1 MLQESDIIPYHI
13 SQPAGEKVL
22 VLAPHPDDETLGC
35 GGTIRLLLES
45 KKSVKVIF
53 LTSGDKADPSHK
65 LSKILHRENSPIPT
79 LLPHSGGF
87 AEAKKEG
94 EGELL
99 NESYITEYALLREK
113 EAVKALR
120 VLGVADYE
128 FMRFPDR
135 ELHKYLKSAHERLLH
150 IIKEYLPDTIYS
162 PSLIELNP
170 DHRTAAALSLEIQR
184 AGTENNRLERI
195 IFYEVT
201 TPLRP
206 NMLIDITSAY
216 SRKKRAIKK
225 YRTQLRLIDYLRQAA
240 SLNMLRSLTVK
251 GPLYVEAFWC
261 VNDGW
266 KRQDLS
272 DWLGYKRIINTEF
285 QGNWEQS
292 VCGKNSTT

>member
-1 MLQESDIIPYHI
+1 MLHESDIIPYHI

-65 LSKILHRENSPIPT
+65 LSKILHRENPPIPT

-87 AEAKKEG
+87 AEAKKGG
-94 EGELL
+94 EVGLL
-99 NESYITEYALLREK
+99 NESYVTEYALLREK
-113 EAVKALR
+113 EAVKALK
-120 VLGVADYE
+120 VLGVTDYE
-128 FMRFPDR
+128 FMQFPDR
-135 ELHKYLKSAHERLLH
+135 ELHKHFKSARERLLH

-162 PSLIELNP
+162 PSPIELNP
-170 DHRTAAALSLEIQR
+170 DHRTVAALSLEIQR
-184 AGTENNRLERI
+184 TGTENGRPERI

-206 NMLIDITSAY
+206 NMLVDITSAY
-216 SRKKRAIKK
+216 GRKKRAIKK
-225 YRTQLRLIDYLRQAA
+225 YRTQLRLIDYIGQIT
-240 SLNMLRSLTVK
+240 SLNILRSLTVK

-266 KRQDLS
+266 QRQDLS
-272 DWLGYKRIINTEF
+272 DWLGYKGIVNTGF
-285 QGNWEQS
+285 QGN
-292 VCGKNSTT
+292 

>member
-1 MLQESDIIPYHI
+1 MLQETDIIPYHI

-53 LTSGDKADPSHK
+53 LTSGDKADVSHPAACVK
-65 LSKILHRENSPIPT
+65 
-79 LLPHSGGF
+79 HSL
-87 AEAKKEG
+87 EHTTDY
-94 EGELL
+94 
-99 NESYITEYALLREK
+99 SVMREK
-113 EAVKALR
+113 EAVKALK
-120 VLGVADYE
+120 VLGVTDYE

-135 ELHKYLKSAHERLLH
+135 ELHKYFKSVHERLLQ
-150 IIKEYLPDTIYS
+150 IIKGYLPDTIYS
-162 PSLIELNP
+162 PSPIELNP
-170 DHRTAAALSLEIQR
+170 DHRTAAALSFGIQR
-184 AGTENNRLERI
+184 TGTENCRPERI

-216 SRKKRAIKK
+216 RRKKRAIKK
-225 YRTQLRLIDYLRQAA
+225 YRTQLRLIDYLGQIT

-261 VNDGW
+261 LNEGW
-266 KRQDLS
+266 KSKDIS
-272 DWLGYKRIINTEF
+272 DWLAYKGIVNTEF
-285 QGNWEQS
+285 QGN
-292 VCGKNSTT
+292 

>member
-53 LTSGDKADPSHK
+53 LTSGDKADMSHPAAGVK
-65 LSKILHRENSPIPT
+65 HGLEHTTDYSVM
-79 LLPHSGGF
+79 
-87 AEAKKEG
+87 
-94 EGELL
+94 
-99 NESYITEYALLREK
+99 REK
-113 EAVKALR
+113 EAVKALK
-120 VLGVADYE
+120 VLGVTDYE

-135 ELHKYLKSAHERLLH
+135 ELHKYFKSARERLLH

-162 PSLIELNP
+162 PSPIELNP

-184 AGTENNRLERI
+184 TGTENGKPERI
-195 IFYEVT
+195 IFYELT

-206 NMLIDITSAY
+206 NMLVDITSAY
-216 SRKKRAIKK
+216 GRKKRAIKK
-225 YRTQLRLIDYLRQAA
+225 YRTQLRLIDYLGQIT
-240 SLNMLRSLTVK
+240 SLNILRSLTVK

-266 KRQDLS
+266 QRQDLS
-272 DWLGYKRIINTEF
+272 DWLGYKGIVNTGF
-285 QGNWEQS
+285 QGN
-292 VCGKNSTT
+292 